1 MKNVFKNHFVIM
13 ALLGALVIAIYSN
26 TFQAPFHYDDY
37 DQIVENPI
45 IKWNELSWDNFKR
58 LFKEP
63 EYSRPISLLT
73 FALNYSFGGL
83 DVSGYH
89 YVNIG
94 IHIISAFGFYLFL
107 STIFGLPHFDRKIRD
122 NNRRIAVISSILWL
136 SSPVHIQAVTYIV
149 QRMAALAA
157 MFYIYAMYFYLKA
170 RLSLDSKS
178 YLFYIL
184 ATGFALLALGSKQNA
199 VTLPFFLL
207 VLEILVIK
215 KGNAAF
221 LFKKKRGFAI
231 LSVLGIIFCGLIY
244 LYLPLFKDIT
254 KPWFLYAVE
263 SRFLTGTRVIL
274 FYVIQLLFPVPS
286 RLSLEHDFQAS
297 RSLFDPPATIVALL
311 LLTGIVIYTLASLK
325 RRPIFSFFAL
335 WFLGNLVI
343 ETFNPYLIT
352 VFEHRLYLPSMGLF
366 ALAGIG
372 AHNLITSA
380 KGDGAKRFSVAAL
393 FIVIA
398 MFSINTYI
406 RNNIWKDPYTLW
418 FDVIKKSP
426 NISIGYMQVG
436 VTYFKDEDYD
446 GALNSYLKARSIAPR
461 DPSVRFGLG
470 VIYFNLKVYDEAI
483 REFNHTGS
491 LGYVKPNKASP
502 SIGYYFSRIA
512 KNYYGHGR
520 VEEAIKV
527 LDNALLYEPNEPVLK
542 ELKGKME
549 KGTITAK
556 EIMSK

>member
-1 MKNVFKNHFVIM
+1 MMKRIINNPFIVTILFIFMGI
-13 ALLGALVIAIYSN
+13 LIYSN

-37 DQIVENPI
+37 DQIVENPD

-58 LFKEP
+58 LFKD

-122 NNRRIAVISSILWL
+122 NNRRLAVISSILWL

-157 MFYIYAMYFYLKA
+157 MFYIYAMYFYLKG
-170 RLSLDSKS
+170 RLSLNSKS

-184 ATGFALLALGSKQNA
+184 AMSFALLALGSKQNA

-343 ETFNPYLIT
+343 ETFNPYLVT
-352 VFEHRLYLPSMGLF
+352 AFEHRLYLPAMGFF
-366 ALAGIG
+366 ALAGIWIN
-372 AHNLITSA
+372 NLITSMNNRLRGFYLLA
-380 KGDGAKRFSVAAL
+380 LLIVVAL
-393 FIVIA
+393 
-398 MFSINTYI
+398 FSINTYI
-406 RNNIWKDPYTLW
+406 RNNVWKDPYTLW

-426 NISIGYMQVG
+426 NISIGYMQLG

-461 DPSVRFGLG
+461 DPSVRYGLG
-470 VIYFNLKVYDEAI
+470 VIYFNLQEYEEAI
-483 REFNHTGS
+483 REFNHVGS
-491 LGYVKPNKASP
+491 LGYMKPNKTSP
-502 SIGYYFSRIA
+502 DISYYLSRIA
-512 KNYYGHGR
+512 RNYYGHGR

-527 LDNALLYEPNEPVLK
+527 IDNALLYDPDEPMLK
-542 ELKGKME
+542 ELKEKMV